1 MLAAGM
7 EEAVIR
13 AALAGMALVR
23 VGITLALAGMAVAV
37 TGTVVTGTVGVV
49 AGIMVATV
57 VVGELAPRLV
67 SVLALDYSEGRSR
80 PLPIMVAMITATTTR
95 RMQVHPHLRFGI
107 GAMLIRVTTRRY
119 PNARFPGDKLFSKRA
134 AKPLPTS
141 LRRKAVIQ
149 LSDLTRWAPAT
160 GGCLYEE
167 NAESGSVHAR
177 MRETP
182 LSSRPTGG
190 PPRSP
195 ASSSDGPQSR
205 TAALSIDYGALDRLR
220 RGRPCRGAHRT

>member
-1 MLAAGM
+1 M
-7 EEAVIR
+7 
-13 AALAGMALVR
+13 
-23 VGITLALAGMAVAV
+23 T
-37 TGTVVTGTVGVV
+37 TGT
-49 AGIMVATV
+49 I
-57 VVGELAPRLV
+57 
-67 SVLALDYSEGRSR
+67 
-80 PLPIMVAMITATTTR
+80 TR
-95 RMQVHPHLRFGI
+95 RMPVHLHLRFGI
-107 GAMLIRVTTRRY
+107 GATPIRATTLRY
-119 PNARFPGDKLFSKRA
+119 PNARFRGDRLFSKRA

-195 ASSSDGPQSR
+195 ASSSDGPRSR
-205 TAALSIDYGALDRLR
+205 TAACVPCSRTSESIRLLYAAR
-220 RGRPCRGAHRT
+220 MSGHAIGRTPPLRAHGPVRASW